1 MLMYV
6 TDALDRGNV
15 LFVTEQ
21 ASGNLRNVQLVK
33 VMVVVQ
39 LAQGKAIT
47 TIYLNNTYFLTT
59 MIRILLGLLMLIVPY
74 TTITAGSGKK
84 PQWVTKGTSY
94 LDAQRSNASY
104 SFMVVETTGSN
115 LVEAKKNRM
124 LELADAIGKENN
136 IEGQE
141 NATIINN
148 EGGEESARIEYK
160 GTVSNNYRTRT
171 FYTKLVDDYW
181 EYISYSYG
189 NDNYR
194 YYALYAVSTQDKEP
208 VFDHFS
214 STTSYGATPVL
225 LSIIPGVGQMYKGST
240 AKGICMLAG
249 VAACS
254 VGALFCENERSD
266 YKNKMKEQPQFAQ
279 QYNTKA
285 NNYETARNI
294 CIGAAAAVWLYNIID
309 ADVAKGARR
318 IVISPA
324 RNSYWSL
331 HPVATP
337 NSAGLSLA
345 YNF

>member
-1 MLMYV
+1 MY
-6 TDALDRGNV
+6 RY
-15 LFVTEQ
+15 LF
-21 ASGNLRNVQLVK
+21 
-33 VMVVVQ
+33 
-39 LAQGKAIT
+39 
-47 TIYLNNTYFLTT
+47 
-59 MIRILLGLLMLIVPY
+59 GLLMVIIPFTSVS
-74 TTITAGSGKK
+74 AGSGKK

-94 LDAQRSNASY
+94 LDAQRSNTSY
-104 SFMVVETTGSN
+104 HFVVAHSTGNSIQDARNSKIKALGAKIAN
-115 LVEAKKNRM
+115 LSEIEEVEYLKS
-124 LELADAIGKENN
+124 ENK
-136 IEGQE
+136 Q
-141 NATIINN
+141 
-148 EGGEESARIEYK
+148 GE
-160 GTVSNNYRTRT
+160 
-171 FYTKLVDDYW
+171 
-181 EYISYSYG
+181 ISYSTVTYTNNVTNRQETKRFYHEVVDEYWEWEYG
-189 NDNYR
+189 AYN
-194 YYALYAVSTQDKEP
+194 LYTLFAVSDSGKEP

-309 ADVAKGARR
+309 AAVAKGARR